1 MRTPPLPDRIDR
13 LVHELLAVNSKLEA
27 ALREAEKKPDSELLQ
42 HLGLLKS
49 FKGAVDHTRHLLW
62 PYVLGTE
69 QNAEHNIMQA
79 LQAYRMERIK
89 QMLAAV
95 RRDDAA
101 SDSVKL
107 FLSEVE
113 RLVKRSDSRA
123 N

>member
-1 MRTPPLPDRIDR
+1 MPAALPDRIDR
-13 LVHELLAVNSKLEA
+13 LVHELLAVNSKLEE
-27 ALREAEKKPDSELLQ
+27 ALHEAENKPDSELVQ

-62 PYVLGTE
+62 PYVLGTQ
-69 QNAEHNIMQA
+69 QNAEQNIMQA
-79 LQAYRMERIK
+79 LQTYRMERIK

-107 FLSEVE
+107 FLSEIQ
-113 RLVKRSDSRA
+113 RLAKVSDTRS